1 MQNFTV
7 FDIIVVSITLLLGLK
22 GIIRGFIKEVFALV
36 GLIGG
41 IFIGSRVASDIGKEI
56 APILGLENQATIQL
70 IGFILGFIGVWVIVY
85 ILGIVLSKIFKASGL
100 GLFDR
105 IFGFIFGSAKVFLI
119 FSVIAFGFYQIKSF
133 KSLMDSKVAN
143 SITFPFLIEAG
154 GFIVKLD
161 PSKFTKMIKEKTE
174 DNEDNT
180 QTKEKSL
187 PQEIKDNVEEIK
199 KTTLES
205 GSAVVKTIKKTVDEN
220 VKKMSNQIEKK
231 SSEIKDDTNSN
242 EN

>member
-7 FDIIVVSITLLLGLK
+7 FDIIIVSITLLLGLK
-22 GIIRGFIKEVFALV
+22 GILRGFIKEVFALV

-41 IFIGSRVASDIGKEI
+41 IFIGSRVASDLGGKI

-85 ILGIVLSKIFKASGL
+85 ILGIILSKIFKASGL

-133 KSLMDSKVAN
+133 KSLMDKKVAN

-174 DNEDNT
+174 NNEDNT
-180 QTKEKSL
+180 QTKNL

-205 GSAVVKTIKKTVDEN
+205 SSAVVKTIKKTVDEN
-220 VKKMSNQIEKK
+220 VEKISNQIEKT
-231 SSEIKDDTNSN
+231 SSEVKDDTNSN
-242 EN
+242 RN